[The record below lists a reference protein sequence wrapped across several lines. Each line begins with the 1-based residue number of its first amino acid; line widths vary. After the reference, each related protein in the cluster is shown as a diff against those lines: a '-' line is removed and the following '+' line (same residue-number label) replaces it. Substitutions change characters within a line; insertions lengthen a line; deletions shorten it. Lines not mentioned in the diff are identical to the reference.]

1 MKNFIY
7 KNKKYLITVLVYLIA
22 VLTVWSIRDNFLYS
36 HIPLM
41 IREMKYTHT
50 IFDIIILSVA
60 CAGLLYL
67 IQLVRCP
74 LQVKQKFNKVCRRHD
89 IKKQNRRVS

>member
-36 HIPLM
+36 HIPLI
-41 IREMKYTHT
+41 IRKMKYTHT

-60 CAGLLYL
+60 CAGTALSYSACALPSAS
-67 IQLVRCP
+67 QA
-74 LQVKQKFNKVCRRHD
+74 KV
-89 IKKQNRRVS
+89 

>member
-36 HIPLM
+36 HIPLI
-41 IREMKYTHT
+41 IRKMKYTHT
-50 IFDIIILSVA
+50 YYYIIGRLRGTALSYSA
-60 CAGLLYL
+60 CALPSAS
-67 IQLVRCP
+67 QA
-74 LQVKQKFNKVCRRHD
+74 KV
-89 IKKQNRRVS
+89 

>member
-36 HIPLM
+36 HIPLI
-41 IREMKYTHT
+41 IRKMKYTHT
-50 IFDIIILSVA
+50 ILI
-60 CAGLLYL
+60 LLYYRSLARDCFILFSLCVALCKSSKSL
-67 IQLVRCP
+67 IKYVAAM
-74 LQVKQKFNKVCRRHD
+74 
-89 IKKQNRRVS
+89 I